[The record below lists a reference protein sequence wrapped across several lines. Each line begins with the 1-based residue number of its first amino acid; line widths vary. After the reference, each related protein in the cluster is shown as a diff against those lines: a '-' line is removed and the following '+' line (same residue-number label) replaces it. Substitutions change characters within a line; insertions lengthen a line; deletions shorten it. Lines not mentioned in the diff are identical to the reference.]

1 MRVLMVGACPFP
13 TAQGSQVYMGAQA
26 RALASAGL
34 SLRLLTYGHG
44 DGRHSGDV
52 EHVRLPTLP
61 GYRSQRS
68 GPHPAKLLLDG
79 ALFQRLMVAD
89 ADLFHAHN
97 YEAALICGTV
107 GRIRGI
113 PALYDAHGILSE
125 ELPTYFPSGARWRR
139 RAAAWVGAAVDRR
152 LAELDGVI
160 AISAEGERR
169 LRQLGA
175 RRLWRIP
182 PGVEPGEYAG
192 GIPPRAAQPTVV
204 YAGNPDAYQD
214 LPILYEAM
222 HRLPG
227 LRLRL
232 VTHTRDWQ
240 LPAFL
245 QPELCLVQSWEE
257 ARAAIASAWVAA
269 LPRRSCPGFPI
280 KLLNYL
286 GLGVPTVI
294 SHGSAQG
301 LPGEIPVEPQ
311 PAAFAAALLQTV
323 SHTPAPFRQQFL
335 AENAWDRR
343 VQEILAVYQVLLE
356 GQLRR

>member
-26 RALASAGL
+26 RALSAAGV

-44 DGRHSGDV
+44 EGRHAGDY
-52 EHVRLPTLP
+52 EHVRLPMLP

-68 GPHPAKLLLDG
+68 GPHPAKLLLD
-79 ALFQRLMVAD
+79 AVLFQRLTRVD
-89 ADLFHAHN
+89 ADIFHAHN
-97 YEAALICGTV
+97 YEAALICGAV
-107 GRIRGI
+107 GRVRGI
-113 PALYDAHGILSE
+113 PVLYDAHGILSE
-125 ELPTYFPSGARWRR
+125 ELPTYFSAEAHWRR

-182 PGVEPGEYAG
+182 PGVEPGDYAVDS
-192 GIPPRAAQPTVV
+192 PPRAIHPTVV

-214 LPILYEAM
+214 LPILFEAM
-222 HRLPG
+222 RLLPS

-232 VTHTRDWQ
+232 VTHTRDWE
-240 LPAFL
+240 LPSFL
-245 QPELCLVQSWEE
+245 DPELCMVQSWED
-257 ARAAIASAWVAA
+257 ARAAIASARVAA

-280 KLLNYL
+280 KLLNDL

-294 SHGSAQG
+294 SQGSAQG
-301 LPGEIPVEPQ
+301 LPGEIPVEPL
-311 PAAFAAALLQTV
+311 PGAFAAALLQTV
-323 SHTPAPFRQQFL
+323 DHPPPPFRQQFL
-335 AENAWDRR
+335 AENAWERR
-343 VQEILAVYQVLLE
+343 VQKILAVYQVLL
-356 GQLRR
+356 GGHVRR